1 MRQPSMKKRI
11 VLSIITLF
19 SVVMLAGTYLLYQFL
34 ERDIIDSGIEQ
45 SILTVQEIAGQAEMI
60 ISDNPDNPA
69 PALQD
74 FVEAKASN
82 DAFAYA
88 IVINQ
93 EQIEAIA
100 HSDEERIGSIY
111 EDDPYTVSGAAEG
124 EVMTSRFFA
133 DLQDTWT
140 YDIMVPITVDGEL
153 FGAMDVGVEEQHL
166 TSTMQTLLWVQAAVI
181 SGSILLFAIIT
192 WFMLQKMFQ
201 PMNRLITHC
210 QQIGQGDFTKTL
222 RQESGTKSYQEID
235 DVEKALDQMQ
245 ASFVTLISKTVEQ
258 SESIAEMSGELHENT
273 SEIERMFD
281 ELEHTMNEIA
291 TSAEHGAESTEEGTQ
306 ANLKIADNLEENGR
320 ELDALQNAM
329 QQVSSLSEDGQESIE
344 RVFASNE
351 LTSKA
356 VGDISEVVQTTKES
370 TDQIEE
376 ASQQI
381 RSIAEQTNLL
391 ALNASIEAAR
401 AGEAGKGF
409 AVVADEIRKLAEQ
422 SNRFS
427 QDIDTVIEDLSDK
440 TDQSVAIMKKLS
452 DSSDEQTKDIQSASS
467 SFEKIKSGLADN
479 QRDMNKISKRSEQL
493 LEQKDKLI
501 EVMESLSA
509 LSEENAAGAQEVTSS
524 ISESVSRL
532 KVASSR
538 IEELSKLAQDMQG
551 QTSTFRF

>member
-11 VLSIITLF
+11 VISIISLF
-19 SVVMLAGTYLLYQFL
+19 TIVMLTGTYLLYQFL
-34 ERDIIDSGIEQ
+34 ERDIIDSGIDQ
-45 SILTVQEIAGQAEMI
+45 ATLTVEEIAGQAEMI
-60 ISDNPDNPA
+60 IAENPDNFEPL
-69 PALQD
+69 LQD
-74 FVEAKASN
+74 FVESKAAN

-88 IVINQ
+88 IVIDR

-100 HSDEERIGSIY
+100 HSDEERIGNTY

-124 EVMTSRFFA
+124 NVMTSRFFA

-140 YDIMVPITVDGEL
+140 YDIMVPITVEGEL

-210 QQIGQGDFTKTL
+210 RQIGQGDFTNSI
-222 RQESGTKSYQEID
+222 RREGGSKSYQEID

-245 ASFVTLISKTVEQ
+245 ESFVSLISKTIKQ

-273 SEIERMFD
+273 SDIERMFD

-306 ANLKIADNLEENGR
+306 ANLQIAGNLEENSG
-320 ELDALQNAM
+320 ELDALKESM
-329 QQVSSLSEDGQESIE
+329 QEVSSLSEEGKYSIE

-351 LTSKA
+351 LTSNA
-356 VGDISEVVQTTKES
+356 VSDISEVIQTTKES

-376 ASQQI
+376 ASKQI
-381 RSIAEQTNLL
+381 SSIAEQTNLL

-427 QDIDTVIEDLSDK
+427 QDIDTVIDDLSDK

-467 SFEKIKSGLADN
+467 SFEKIKSGLDDN
-479 QRDMNKISKRSEQL
+479 HRDMNRISKRSEEL
-493 LEQKDKLI
+493 LKQKDKLI

-524 ISESVSRL
+524 IAESVSRL
-532 KVASSR
+532 KMTTGR

-551 QTSTFRF
+551 QTSAFRL